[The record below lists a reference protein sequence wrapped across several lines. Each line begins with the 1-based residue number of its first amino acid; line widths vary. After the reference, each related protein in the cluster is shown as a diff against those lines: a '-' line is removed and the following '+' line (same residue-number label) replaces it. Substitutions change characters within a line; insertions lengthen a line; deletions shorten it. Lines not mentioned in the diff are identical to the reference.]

1 MPKDLNS
8 IEKRESKEIKQVI
21 PTDLRAVKETK
32 TMNYFLFL
40 STKIQMYFS
49 SKNIQKTYNK

>member
-40 STKIQMYFS
+40 STNRKVDE
-49 SKNIQKTYNK
+49 NDTYQL